1 MKTRAVIGLDLSLT
15 GLGLCCVRTDWAL
28 RWGKVRF
35 ATAKTKPGEPLQ
47 LRMARLAD
55 YVLKW
60 IRWSTRGVPY
70 DVWAEAVPT
79 ARAYNIDTLGK
90 LHGVVQHEI
99 YRELG
104 TITKEVS
111 QSDARRLLAG
121 SLPQRGKGDAIWSIV
136 QQIAPG
142 VFADDNQG
150 DAFVVCNWGLSE
162 LGAPFVSVAAPAEP
176 GKPKRARKAA

>member
-1 MKTRAVIGLDLSLT
+1 MKRRAIIGLDMSLT
-15 GLGLCCVRTDWAL
+15 GFGLCGVRTDWAL
-28 RWGKVRF
+28 GWGNVR
-35 ATAKTKPGEPLQ
+35 ACTRASNPKHSTQK
-47 LRMARLAD
+47 RMAELAERA
-55 YVLKW
+55 LRF
-60 IRWSTRGVPY
+60 IRWFTRGVDY
-70 DVWAEAVPT
+70 EVWAEAVPT
-79 ARAYNIDTLGK
+79 HGAYNVVLLGK
-90 LHGVVQHEI
+90 LQGVVQHEI

-121 SLPQRGKGDAIWSIV
+121 SLPQRGKGDAIISVV

-142 VFADDNQG
+142 VFADHNQM

-162 LGAPFVSVAAPAEP
+162 LGAPFVTVAPP